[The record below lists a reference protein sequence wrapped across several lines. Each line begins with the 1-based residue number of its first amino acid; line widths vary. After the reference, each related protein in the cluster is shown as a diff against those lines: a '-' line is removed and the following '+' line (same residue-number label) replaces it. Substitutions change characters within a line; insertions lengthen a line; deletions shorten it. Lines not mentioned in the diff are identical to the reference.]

1 MARVS
6 AWLKADIRRPPFLS
20 NNLLSRDA
28 GRYGA
33 MDAFPDTSGK
43 AGGEEKTMNPRRSI
57 LPRVAVLIAGML
69 ALAAVAIA
77 HARHLPIT

>member
-28 GRYGA
+28 GRHGA
-33 MDAFPDTSGK
+33 MDAFPDTGK
-43 AGGEEKTMNPRRSI
+43 AGGEEKTIRGRPEERRK
-57 LPRVAVLIAGML
+57 P
-69 ALAAVAIA
+69 
-77 HARHLPIT
+77 